1 MVNTTC
7 HCLSEET
14 GGSSM
19 VIVQGDVDTQV
30 DLVGDWGKEIEFQ
43 VGGLVPNSQYSVYV
57 VSVVW
62 WVK

>member
-43 VGGLVPNSQYSVYV
+43 VGVQSQTVNIVCMWSVL
-57 VSVVW
+57 SGG
-62 WVK
+62 